1 MMCVTLVQY
10 VVMVN
15 GKTCGQI
22 YSERGLRQGE
32 PISPYLFLICVEALS
47 AMLVKANEEGVL
59 TGVPTSK

>member
-32 PISPYLFLICVEALS
+32 PISPYLFLILVEALS